1 MRTHFLAATVTLLA
15 LSVLAGCTVNTYGNG
30 QHEVKAGVPQEGP
43 TSNPADVSRD
53 GENDGAP

>member
-1 MRTHFLAATVTLLA
+1 MRTHFLAASVTWLA

-43 TSNPADVSRD
+43 TSNPADVSHR
-53 GENDGAP
+53 GEGDDMP